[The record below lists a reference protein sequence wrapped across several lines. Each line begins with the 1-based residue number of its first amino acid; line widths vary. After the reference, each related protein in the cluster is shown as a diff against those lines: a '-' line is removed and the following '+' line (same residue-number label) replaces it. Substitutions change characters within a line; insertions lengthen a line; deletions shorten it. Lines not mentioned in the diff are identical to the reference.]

1 MEYMNYDKLFSC
13 PTCGAISTIYLL
25 KVTTGSWGSKIMFKL
40 RCPTHGA
47 LSFTLPLKDK
57 DRFIQYIKRGVFRCY
72 QCGQEIPVDHVKA
85 KGPWMLIKG
94 ACPTHGAKLP
104 YQKIWGTIYNE
115 ITGLEV
121 PTSQPIPVS
130 TEPEPIEPALSEEFN
145 YCPNCGASVHAGAKF
160 CGECGGELE

>member
-25 KVTTGSWGSKIMFKL
+25 KVVTGSFGSKIIFKQ

-47 LSFTLPLKDK
+47 ISFTLPLKDK
-57 DRFIQYIKRGVFRCY
+57 DRFIQNIQSGVFRCY
-72 QCGQEIPVDHVKA
+72 QCGQEVPIDHAKA

-94 ACPTHGAKLP
+94 ACPTHGPKLP

-115 ITGLEV
+115 IAGLEV
-121 PTSQPIPVS
+121 PTSQPEPVS
-130 TEPEPIEPALSEEFN
+130 TEPEPIEHNL
-145 YCPNCGASVHAGAKF
+145 
-160 CGECGGELE
+160 

>member
-25 KVTTGSWGSKIMFKL
+25 KVVTGSFGSKIIFKQ

-47 LSFTLPLKDK
+47 ISFTLPLKDK
-57 DRFIQYIKRGVFRCY
+57 DRFIQNIQSGVFRCY
-72 QCGQEIPVDHVKA
+72 QCGQEVPIDHAKA

-94 ACPTHGAKLP
+94 ACPTHGPKLP

-115 ITGLEV
+115 IAGLEV
-121 PTSQPIPVS
+121 PTSQPEPVS
-130 TEPEPIEPALSEEFN
+130 TEPEPIEPALSEEFS
-145 YCPNCGASVHAGAKF
+145 YCPNCGASLQVGAKF
-160 CGECGGELE
+160 CGECGVELK